1 MANKDCVC
9 NVVHDGPCKE
19 HVIRDCISYDNRP
32 KKAATLDDILDAL
45 NRIEGAIYELK
56 RSNEGFAG

>member
-1 MANKDCVC
+1 MANKD
-9 NVVHDGPCKE
+9 
-19 HVIRDCISYDNRP
+19 DNRP